1 MDLHSPD
8 RVTVPML
15 RRGAGGVQGGTWR
28 WGVMSRCTGLST
40 STEASAPA
48 RDEVHHPKTSKRG
61 DVPSDAKASPLPLS
75 VTGHCGGTTGSVAAQ
90 KCAVCFIFSAPLLEG
105 LTEVG
110 RIRGAR
116 AQGVFAVW
124 AHCFDARMGVLAR
137 VSARYTRVHRL
148 FVVSDGMKS
157 ARSDFFVGKGGA
169 VCWRK

>member
-48 RDEVHHPKTSKRG
+48 RYEVHHPQTSKRG

-110 RIRGAR
+110 RIRAHVRWVFSRASTCFFAR
-116 AQGVFAVW
+116 GLRSSHVDLT
-124 AHCFDARMGVLAR
+124 CYKRARP
-137 VSARYTRVHRL
+137 
-148 FVVSDGMKS
+148 
-157 ARSDFFVGKGGA
+157 FFVLPAVVFRTCDGKF
-169 VCWRK
+169 